1 MLFSKSK
8 NLVGLDIGSHTIKVC
23 ELAPA
28 KNGYTLKNL
37 ATADIDPG
45 LIVDGVIGQPSELAA
60 AVRAL
65 FDENKIRERSVALA
79 IGGYSVI
86 MKNISVQ
93 KADKKVMHES
103 VTMEAEQYI
112 PFDIRDVNIDFHVLG
127 QNKHNTNQLDIL
139 LVAAKKEII
148 EEYTG
153 ILESAGISAGVVD
166 VDVLALQNCYEFNH
180 DSGEQTIA
188 LIDIG
193 ASKTSLNII
202 KNAVPV
208 FMRDVSLGCGQID
221 QQLASR
227 CECSVS
233 DAQRIK
239 LERQSENITAEEI
252 EEIETAVVKN
262 WCTEIRRAIDFFYS
276 TYPDDSFG
284 KIILSGGG
292 ANIEGFRKL
301 LALETSTEVEVINPF
316 VNVAI
321 NRGKFDSLYLDS
333 LAPQVAVSM
342 GLALRRAD
350 DK

>member
-8 NLVGLDIGSHTIKVC
+8 NLVGLDIGSHAIKAC
-23 ELAPA
+23 ELAPT
-28 KNGYTLKNL
+28 KNGYALKNL

-45 LIVDGVIGQPSELAA
+45 LIVDGVIGQPSELAM
-60 AVRAL
+60 AVRRL
-65 FDENKIRERSVALA
+65 FDEYKIKERNVALA

-86 MKNISVQ
+86 MKNITVQ
-93 KADKKVMHES
+93 KADKKVMHDS

-127 QNKHNTNQLDIL
+127 QNKHNPNQLDIL

-148 EEYTG
+148 EEYTS
-153 ILESAGISAGVVD
+153 ILESAGIAAGIVD

-180 DSGEQTIA
+180 GSGEQTIA

-202 KNAVPV
+202 KNTVPV

-227 CECSVS
+227 CECSIL

-239 LERQSENITAEEI
+239 LERQSESITAEEI
-252 EEIETAVVKN
+252 EEIETAVVTN

-292 ANIEGFRKL
+292 ANIERFRKL

-321 NRGKFDSLYLDS
+321 NRGKFDPLYLDS